1 MLVQAINFVCL
12 SLAVMA
18 LSFGLAACGVDED
31 QEAPPGEVELDLVV
45 GDSVPLTG
53 ELEAFGSP
61 GQKAANLAVAQIRRA
76 ATNSDARHQV
86 ELVHEDNESNP
97 RVAVRVARRMIEDD
111 GATCLA
117 GPWGP
122 RESAQT
128 FESTSSPERVL
139 QIIPTSVGDALG
151 DPDDPDGLLNYA
163 ALASTP
169 QGSALAD
176 YVAKELGGAEGETV
190 NVGARDDAYGTG
202 IAEVFR
208 IAWEDK
214 GGTVGEEVLYDPEQP
229 DYESEANEIV
239 SGNPEAFI
247 IVDLPDTY
255 DKVGPALLRTGKW
268 DPKKTFV
275 TDGLVA
281 TELPSMVGEEA
292 TEGIRATAPGAPDKG
307 PAATAFDRAYR
318 EAEPKALERQT
329 FDAQNFDAVILCYLA
344 AVAAGS
350 TEGSEMAA
358 HVPDITS
365 PPGEKFTWEQLPDAI
380 RALQSGKEINYLG
393 ASGEI
398 DMDEEGNAT
407 AGVYDIYRYRGG
419 ELEPVDEI
427 SATAEP
433 ESSE

>member
-1 MLVQAINFVCL
+1 MLVRATGLVCL
-12 SLAVMA
+12 SLAATAV
-18 LSFGLAACGVDED
+18 SFGLAACGDDED
-31 QEAPPGEVELDLVV
+31 QEAPGEVELDLVV

-53 ELEAFGSP
+53 ELEAFGPP
-61 GQKAANLAVAQIRRA
+61 GQKAANLAVAQIRQ
-76 ATNSDARHQV
+76 ATRKGDAKHRV
-86 ELVHEDNESNP
+86 EVVHEDNESNP

-128 FESTSSPERVL
+128 FESTSSRERVL

-163 ALASTP
+163 ALSSAP
-169 QGSALAD
+169 QGPALAD
-176 YVAKELGGAEGETV
+176 YVAQELDGAEGVTV

-202 IAEVFR
+202 IAEGFR

-214 GGTVGEEVLYDPEQP
+214 GGTVGQEVLYDPERSE
-229 DYESEANEIV
+229 YESEANEIV

-255 DKVGPALLRTGKW
+255 DKVGPALIRTEKW

-275 TDGLVA
+275 ADGLVA

-292 TEGIRATAPGAPDKG
+292 TEGIRATAPGAPDTG

-318 EAEPKALERQT
+318 EAELKTLERQT

-365 PPGEKFTWEQLPDAI
+365 PPGEKLTWEQLPDAI
-380 RALQSGKEINYLG
+380 RALQSGKQIDYVG
-393 ASGEI
+393 ASGAI

-419 ELEPVDEI
+419 ELELADEI
-427 SATAEP
+427 SARAEP
-433 ESSE
+433 ESAE

>member
-1 MLVQAINFVCL
+1 M
-12 SLAVMA
+12 
-18 LSFGLAACGVDED
+18 
-31 QEAPPGEVELDLVV
+31 VE
-45 GDSVPLTG
+45 
-53 ELEAFGSP
+53 E
-61 GQKAANLAVAQIRRA
+61 
-76 ATNSDARHQV
+76 
-86 ELVHEDNESNP
+86 
-97 RVAVRVARRMIEDD
+97 D

-128 FESTSSPERVL
+128 FESTSSPEDVL

-151 DPDDPDGLLNYA
+151 DPDDPDGLLNYT
-163 ALASTP
+163 ALSSVP
-169 QGSALAD
+169 QGPALAD
-176 YVAKELGGAEGETV
+176 YVAQELDGAEGVTV
-190 NVGARDDAYGTG
+190 NMGARDDAYGTG
-202 IAEVFR
+202 IAERFR
-208 IAWEDK
+208 IAWQDK
-214 GGTVGEEVLYDPEQP
+214 GGTIGQEVLYDPERSE
-229 DYESEANEIV
+229 YESEANEIV
-239 SGNPEAFI
+239 SGNPDAFI

-255 DKVGPALLRTGKW
+255 GKVGPALIRTERW

-281 TELPSMVGEEA
+281 TELPSMVGEEV

-318 EAEPKALERQT
+318 EAEPKTLERQT

-350 TEGSEMAA
+350 TQGSEMAA
-358 HVPDITS
+358 HLPDITS
-365 PPGEKFTWEQLPDAI
+365 PPGERFTWEQLPDAI
-380 RALQSGKEINYLG
+380 RALQSGEEIDYVG

-419 ELEPVDEI
+419 ELELVDEI
-427 SATAEP
+427 SATTEP
-433 ESSE
+433 ESAE